1 MGEAIPD
8 TPRARKVL
16 ERLRR
21 ICAALPET
29 EEVVTWGHPTF
40 RTGGKIFASFG
51 HHDGNWCIGFKT
63 DLDEQTLLCMDDRF
77 FVSPYVGQHGWT
89 SLRLVG
95 RPPWGEIERL
105 VEGSFRRIAKKRVV
119 ARWEA
124 TRHSG

>member
-8 TPRARKVL
+8 TPMARKAL

-29 EEVVTWGHPTF
+29 AEVVTWGHPTF
-40 RTGGKIFASFG
+40 RTGG
-51 HHDGNWCIGFKT
+51 IGFKT

-105 VEGSFRRIAKKRVV
+105 VEGSFRRIAKKRLV

-124 TRHSG
+124 SRRSR